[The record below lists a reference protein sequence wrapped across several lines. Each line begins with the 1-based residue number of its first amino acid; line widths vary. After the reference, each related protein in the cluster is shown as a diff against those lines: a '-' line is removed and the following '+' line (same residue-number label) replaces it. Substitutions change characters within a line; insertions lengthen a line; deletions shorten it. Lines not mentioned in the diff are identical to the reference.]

1 MSRTTEAPRRARTCN
16 LSGLP
21 FETPTHRTLHRDDCR
36 EPVQPGPDA
45 ETCCGEHVNYRKD
58 IRNVAI
64 IAHVDHGKT
73 TLVDAMLKQSN
84 VFKNNDKVGELVMD
98 QNALERERGITILS
112 KNTAIIYKGVK
123 INIIDTPGHADFGG
137 EVERVISM
145 ADGCLL
151 LVDSFEGP
159 MPQTIFVLRHAL
171 KRGLVPI
178 VVINKTDRKNARIS
192 EVLHLTQDLF
202 LELATTAE
210 QLDFPVLYASAKQ
223 GIVST
228 EPGVSGSNVAPL
240 LDSILETVPPPR
252 IETGPFQ
259 MLVSNLD
266 YDNHKGK
273 IAIGRIW
280 RGKVAPRDQ
289 LVSIDAA
296 CDTSSFQVAEV
307 FTYLGLARLEVN
319 EAEAGDIVALT
330 GIKKASIGDTISSPE
345 QIEALPRIEIGE
357 PTVEMTFGVNTSPFG
372 GREGT
377 YCTTRHLRDRLYREL
392 ETNLSLRVQ
401 DTDTADTFL
410 VKGRGELHLSILI
423 ETMRREGYEFEL
435 SKPEAITRVVDGTL
449 MEPVEDLLIDTK
461 EGYIGILTEM
471 LSNRQAELKDM
482 HNDGEGNIRLE
493 FRIPTKGLIGFR
505 SSFMTATRGDG
516 IMNTTHIG
524 YRPWRRDPVSSR
536 SGVLVASEQGKVT
549 AFGIENAQGRGLTF
563 VEPGTLAYEGMIVG
577 TNPRTRDIAVN
588 VCKEKKKT
596 NMRSSTAD
604 IATKLA
610 PPIEL
615 SLEQSIDFIAQ
626 DELIEVTPENIRLR
640 KKLLTQTQRLRA
652 YASARKDMD
661 A

>member
-1 MSRTTEAPRRARTCN
+1 M
-16 LSGLP
+16 
-21 FETPTHRTLHRDDCR
+21 HYR
-36 EPVQPGPDA
+36 E
-45 ETCCGEHVNYRKD
+45 D

-84 VFKNNDKVGELVMD
+84 VFKDNDKVGELVMD
-98 QNALERERGITILS
+98 QNALERERGITIMS
-112 KNTAIIYKGVK
+112 KNTAIVYKGVK

-178 VVINKTDRKNARIS
+178 VVINKIDRKNARIP

-202 LELATTAE
+202 LELATTSE

-228 EPGVSGSNVAPL
+228 EPGVKGSNIFPL

-289 LVSIDAA
+289 IVSIDADGTA
-296 CDTSSFQVAEV
+296 TPFEIAEV
-307 FTYLGLARLEVN
+307 FTYLGLARLEADEV
-319 EAEAGDIVALT
+319 EAGDIVAVT
-330 GIKKASIGDTISSPE
+330 GVKKASIGDTISSPE

-357 PTVEMTFGVNTSPFG
+357 PTVEMTFGVNTSPLG

-377 YCTTRHLRDRLYREL
+377 YCTTRHIRDRLCREL
-392 ETNLSLRVQ
+392 EVNLSLKVQ
-401 DTDTADTFL
+401 DTDTADTFM

-435 SKPEAITRVVDGTL
+435 SKPEAITKIVDGTL
-449 MEPVEDLLIDTK
+449 MEPVEDLIIDTK
-461 EGYIGILTEM
+461 EGHIGILTEM
-471 LSNRQAELKDM
+471 LSKRQATLKNM
-482 HNDGEGNIRLE
+482 RNDGEGNVRLE
-493 FRIPTKGLIGFR
+493 FQIPTKGLIGFR
-505 SSFMTATRGDG
+505 GAFLTATRGNG
-516 IMNTTHIG
+516 MMNTTPIG
-524 YRPWRRDPVSSR
+524 YKPWQRDLVSSR

-563 VEPGTLAYEGMIVG
+563 VHPGTVVYEGMIVG

-610 PPIEL
+610 PPIDL

-626 DELIEVTPENIRLR
+626 DELVEVTPENIRLR

-652 YASARKDMD
+652 YASTSKGVAV
-661 A
+661 